1 VYPIRCTDFPGGIGG
16 SRGALEPS
24 KGSWGFVDF
33 IWVSRQ
39 WKYVS
44 KEGYP
49 AKIEIPDSNGN
60 LIKI

>member
-1 VYPIRCTDFPGGIGG
+1 LEA

-44 KEGYP
+44 KEGYL